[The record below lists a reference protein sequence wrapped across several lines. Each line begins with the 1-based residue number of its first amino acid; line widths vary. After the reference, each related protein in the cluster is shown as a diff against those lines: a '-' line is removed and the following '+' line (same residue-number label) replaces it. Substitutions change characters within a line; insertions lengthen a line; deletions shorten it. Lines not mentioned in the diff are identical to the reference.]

1 MKKLTLAFVCIQLS
15 LVAQTSETVPL
26 SAVMLPSNEV
36 PATTINA
43 SGSAAILVH
52 VVRDAAGKVTSGS
65 VDFGVSYNF
74 PGSLT
79 ITGLHIHEGRAG
91 ANGPVII
98 DTEITGTKTVVDNTG
113 KAGVTRQAQ
122 IKPDNAA
129 GIAALERLL
138 QDPNQFYVNL
148 HTPEFPGGVIRGQLQ
163 RDEVL
168 VLLGQMS
175 NLNEVPVVSDVTAS
189 GLGAAHVFV
198 TRNELGAITRGRV
211 IFDVNYSFPD
221 KQTFTGLHIHKGG
234 ADVAGPVTIGTPL
247 SGTNSVQSPDNGS
260 GNLRY
265 VVSVD
270 SSNRTGLDTLEGLFK
285 NPGGYYINLHTSAK
299 AGGVIRAQLR
309 PTTRLAFPVALL
321 PSNEVPPITGLSAS
335 GPSEYSVYVL
345 RNADGTIP
353 AAAAIFDVNYR
364 FPGPAEFTGM
374 HIHNGASGVNGTVT
388 IDSGISGSNSVSSAD
403 GFGNLFYFVNVN
415 SPAGLA
421 TVNSIVSNPELH
433 YLNLHTRVN
442 PNGVIRAQLAAANT
456 ALPVVNAITSATSA
470 VSITTLSPGGLITI
484 YGTNMSKTTSDLRG
498 LSSQSLPVSLNG
510 VRVTIGGK
518 DAPLLFVSP
527 NQINAQVPADIP
539 AGPQTVTVTMSNGTS
554 ANFVVTVAPAAPAIF
569 FDPVGGVVVRNS
581 DFALVRPETP
591 ARAGDILV
599 IYATGLGATTPAI
612 PPGTLASGPPF
623 AMTAPVTITVGGQ
636 NAPVIYSLAAPGFA
650 GLYQIAFRMPSGVS
664 GGNAPLV
671 IRVNNVA
678 SNTVNIA
685 AAPDIQISDPVGDF
699 LTTYPGPKG
708 GDLDVVKTQ
717 VTFTGTEFVF
727 SGTMNAPIGTTKDS
741 YYVWGVDRGL
751 GNKVANFAEI
761 GLPNVIF
768 DLVVFAM
775 EPGGPPA
782 LVNDLN
788 SGIATPLPPTAVTI
802 TGNTIVVRV
811 PLSLLP
817 SNGLKPEQYM
827 WNLWPRWGGI
837 PFGDAQISDF
847 APDNRNAVVL
857 SNSLVVDPIGDF
869 LTTYVGPKGGDL
881 DVVSTQVTFTGTE
894 FVFSGTMNAPIGT
907 TKDGYY
913 VWGVDR
919 GLGNKVAN
927 FEQIGL
933 PDVIFDLVVFAREPG
948 GPPALVNDLNSGIA
962 TPLPPTA
969 VTITGNTIVVRVPM
983 SLLPSNG
990 LSPEQ
995 YMWNLWPRWGGVPF
1009 GDAQISDFAPNTRNS
1024 IVTTPKQ

>member
-1 MKKLTLAFVCIQLS
+1 MKKLALAFACLS
-15 LVAQTSETVPL
+15 LSLLAQTSETVAL

-36 PATTINA
+36 PATIINA
-43 SGSAAILVH
+43 SGSAAVLVH
-52 VVRDAAGKVTSGS
+52 VVRDAAGKITSGS

-74 PGSLT
+74 QGPLT
-79 ITGLHIHEGRAG
+79 IAGLHIHNGREGV
-91 ANGPVII
+91 NGPVVI
-98 DTEITGTKTVVDNTG
+98 DTGITGTKTVVDDTG

-129 GIAALERLL
+129 GIAALEGLL
-138 QDPNQFYVNL
+138 RDPNQFYINL
-148 HTPEFPGGVIRGQLQ
+148 HTPEFPGGAIRAQLQ
-163 RDEVL
+163 RDEMF

-175 NLNEVPVVSDVTAS
+175 NLNEIPAVSDVTAS

-198 TRNELGAITRGRV
+198 TRNELGEVTRGRV
-211 IFDVNYSFPD
+211 IFDVNYSFSE
-221 KQTFTGLHIHKGG
+221 KQTFTGLHIHRGG
-234 ADVAGPVTIGTPL
+234 ADVNGPVTIGTPL
-247 SGTNSVQSPDNGS
+247 SGTNSVQSPDNGT

-270 SSNRTGLDTLEGLFK
+270 SLNRAGLDTLDGLSK
-285 NPGGYYINLHTSAK
+285 NPAGFYINLHTSAK
-299 AGGVIRAQLR
+299 PGGVIRAQLR
-309 PTTRLAFPVALL
+309 PTTRIAFPLTLL
-321 PSNEVPPITGLSAS
+321 PSNEVPPITGLDAS
-335 GPSEYSVYVL
+335 GPSEYSIYVL

-353 AAAAIFDVNYR
+353 AATAVFDVNYR
-364 FPGPAEFTGM
+364 FPGTTEFTGL
-374 HIHNGASGVNGTVT
+374 HIHNGAAGVNGPVV
-388 IDSGISGSNSVSSAD
+388 IDSGISGTNSVTSAD
-403 GFGNLFYFVNVN
+403 GIGNLFYFGNVI
-415 SPAGLA
+415 SQAGLA
-421 TVNSIVSNPELH
+421 TVNSLVASPELH

-442 PNGVIRAQLAAANT
+442 PGGVIRAQLAAANT
-456 ALPVVNAITSATSA
+456 ALPVVNGIISAASA
-470 VSITTLSPGGLITI
+470 ASITTLSPGGLISI
-484 YGTNMSKTTSDLRG
+484 YGTNMSKTTTDLRG

-527 NQINAQVPADIP
+527 KQINAQVPADVP
-539 AGPQTVTVTMSNGTS
+539 AGPQNVTVTMSNGTS

-569 FDPVGGVVVRNS
+569 FDTVGGVVVRNS
-581 DFALVRPETP
+581 DFGLVRPEKP

-599 IYATGLGATTPAI
+599 IYATGLGVTTPAI

-636 NAPVIYSLAAPGFA
+636 NATVIYSLAAPGFA

-685 AAPDIQISDPVGDF
+685 VAPDVQIPDAIGDF
-699 LTTYPGPKG
+699 LTTYVGPKG
-708 GDLDVVKTQ
+708 GDLDVVKSQ

-727 SGTMNAPIGTTKDS
+727 SGTMNAPIGTTTDGF
-741 YYVWGVDRGL
+741 YVWGLDRGL
-751 GNKVANFAEI
+751 GNKTADFAQL
-761 GLPNVIF
+761 GLPKIVF
-768 DLVVFAM
+768 DLVVLALP
-775 EPGGPPA
+775 PGGPPA

-788 SGIATPLPPTAVTI
+788 SGIATPLPPSAVTI

-811 PLSLLP
+811 PLSMLP

-837 PFGDAQISDF
+837 PMSDPQISDF

-857 SNSLVVDPIGDF
+857 SDSVVADPIGDF

-881 DVVSTQVTFTGTE
+881 DVVTAQVTFTGTE

-907 TKDGYY
+907 TTDGFY
-913 VWGVDR
+913 VWGLDR
-919 GLGNKVAN
+919 GLGNKIAD
-927 FEQIGL
+927 FAQIGL
-933 PDVIFDLVVFAREPG
+933 PDVIFDLVVIAQPPG
-948 GPPALVNDLNSGIA
+948 GPPALVNDLNAGVA

-969 VTITGNTIVVRVPM
+969 VTITGNTIAVRVPL

-990 LSPEQ
+990 FSPEQ
-995 YMWNLWPRWGGVPF
+995 YMWNLWPRWGGIPMS
-1009 GDAQISDFAPNTRNS
+1009 DPQISDFAPNKRNS